1 MPVPKRSPSLG
12 KRAWRPSLSVVGVLL
27 TVSSCGA
34 PRMPTAEFKYTPI
47 QSRAVHRDLNRELAA
62 IAPNALSSRDL
73 DTKRGGFSVGGM
85 DLSIGL
91 QITTLVQGLMQVQ
104 TNLGMNNAG
113 QWVLVATRTQNFP
126 TTGGL
131 TATGPTSPP
140 VTPNTQNQFVVVA
153 QPSGPTGGGSTSPP
167 GGSIFGNGFVGVAS
181 TAQTG
186 DPTTTPITT
195 NTSSGSPKGPSAG
208 STAFT
213 VVAGD
218 PATTQVIQQ
227 VTKGSVSTLVTNQ
240 LNNVTVSNQSVLNV
254 TINNAAAISRTL
266 GMITAANR
274 IGEQV
279 SRH

>member
-1 MPVPKRSPSLG
+1 VPVPKRSPSLG

-113 QWVLVATRTQNFP
+113 QWTLVATRTQTFP

-131 TATGPTSPP
+131 TAAGPTSPL

-153 QPSGPTGGGSTSPP
+153 QPGGPTSGGSTPPP
-167 GGSIFGNGFVGVAS
+167 GGAS

-227 VTKGSVSTLVTNQ
+227 VTKGSISTVISNQ

-266 GMITAANR
+266 GTIMAANR
-274 IGEQV
+274 IGDQV